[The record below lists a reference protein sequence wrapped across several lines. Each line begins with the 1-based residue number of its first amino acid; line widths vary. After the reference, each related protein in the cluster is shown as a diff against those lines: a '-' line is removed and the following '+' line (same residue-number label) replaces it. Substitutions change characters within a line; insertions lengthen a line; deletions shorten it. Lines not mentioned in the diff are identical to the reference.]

1 MQAASNS
8 PGAHREWSR
17 LIRYRTL
24 KVRQKRI
31 FLIKINHNNSEHGEF
46 LDFFEVA
53 GVMGSMYEHSDAIH
67 V

>member
-1 MQAASNS
+1 M
-8 PGAHREWSR
+8 
-17 LIRYRTL
+17 IRYRTL